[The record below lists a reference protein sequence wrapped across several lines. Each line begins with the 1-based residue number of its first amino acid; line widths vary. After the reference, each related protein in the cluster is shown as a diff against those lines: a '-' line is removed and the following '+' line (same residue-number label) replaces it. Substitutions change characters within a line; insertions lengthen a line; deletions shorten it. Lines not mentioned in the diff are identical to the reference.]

1 MTKSVLWQQ
10 GATFP
15 AQLDRQLIQ
24 STWPVPGRLG
34 GGMAVTVSTGRGV
47 NIASGTFVVAL
58 GSNNGSALCV
68 SDAVEVQTFAAAPG
82 SGSSRIDLL
91 ICQVHDPA
99 LDAGSTFAF
108 TFDIVL
114 GTASSSPVPP
124 AVPARAGVLAQVT
137 SVGGQANLAQSNIAM
152 TSRANPNIAYGTA
165 GISGNLVNGLSGTY
179 LNLGTVG
186 MTYNSGPQLVV
197 ITPGL
202 YVMHTDVTL
211 NGNMAV
217 NNSGGFWEVTH
228 TLNGANAWAAAGG
241 RGSSGFTGGAYPSA
255 NAHDRFMCNA
265 GDVLSMA
272 LTGSG
277 MNTGQAINGGLFT
290 ATLLQPTNI

>member
-152 TSRANPNIAYGTA
+152 TSRANPNIAYGTV
-165 GISGNLVNGLSGTY
+165 GISGTLANGASGTFS
-179 LNLGTVG
+179 NLGTVG
-186 MTYNSGPQLVV
+186 MTYTSGASLTV

-202 YVMHTDVTL
+202 YELHSDVTL
-211 NGNMAV
+211 TAPMQA
-217 NNSGGFWEVTH
+217 NNSGALWQITH
-228 TLNGANAWAAAGG
+228 QLNGAQAWAPAGG
-241 RGSSGFTGGAYPSA
+241 RGSSGFTMPYPSA

-265 GDVLSMA
+265 GDIVAMTLA
-272 LTGSG
+272 GTG

-290 ATLLQPTNI
+290 ATLLQPTNL